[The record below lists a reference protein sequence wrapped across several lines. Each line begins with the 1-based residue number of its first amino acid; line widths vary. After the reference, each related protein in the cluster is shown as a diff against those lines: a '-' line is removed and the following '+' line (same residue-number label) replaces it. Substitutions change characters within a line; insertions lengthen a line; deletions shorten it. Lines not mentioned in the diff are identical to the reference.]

1 MNTRTGLLRQQL
13 GSYYHSC
20 VISVC
25 DVVGVKEGSN
35 PRRRGVEHVG
45 KAAVESR
52 VVRLRASGRAR
63 QTDAGEKMSP
73 FGQMFGTFLMS
84 FFGYLAV
91 IIKWTLRRCRDRQ
104 LYSVCARAWSASC
117 VPPTPPFFLF
127 SCTLVK
133 VNQPIH
139 HS

>member
-13 GSYYHSC
+13 GSYHHSS

-84 FFGYLAV
+84 FFGYLHHLV
-91 IIKWTLRRCRDRQ
+91 IIKRTLRRCRDRQ
-104 LYSVCARAWSASC
+104 LFSVCARAWSASR
-117 VPPTPPFFLF
+117 VPPTPPFFCF
-127 SCTLVK
+127 RA
-133 VNQPIH
+133 P
-139 HS
+139 